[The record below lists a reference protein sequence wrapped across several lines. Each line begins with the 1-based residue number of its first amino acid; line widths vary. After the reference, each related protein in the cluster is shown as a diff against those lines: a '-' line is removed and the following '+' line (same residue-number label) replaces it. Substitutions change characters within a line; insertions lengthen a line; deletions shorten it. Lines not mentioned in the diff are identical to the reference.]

1 MFIIGCSC
9 QIIFSGAFTLGWRLF
24 PEMGVIGRA
33 ITLIVC
39 HAGMARFLANCF
51 YFRKGF
57 PQLQPFPLRLVY
69 FIDIIRVGGIRL
81 INNVT
86 VTFSMVVVMAILGHF
101 GVAALAGYGLGSQLE
116 LMLTPL
122 VFGVVSAL
130 TAGVGVNVGAQ
141 NFQ

>member
-1 MFIIGCSC
+1 
-9 QIIFSGAFTLGWRLF
+9 
-24 PEMGVIGRA
+24 
-33 ITLIVC
+33 
-39 HAGMARFLANCF
+39 
-51 YFRKGF
+51 
-57 PQLQPFPLRLVY
+57 
-69 FIDIIRVGGIRL
+69 
-81 INNVT
+81 
-86 VTFSMVVVMAILGHF
+86 MVVVMAILGHF